1 MSADTTTT
9 PIATTTSG
17 EKPAHLE
24 PSKLGTKEYWDALY
38 TREISNHASNPS
50 DEGTVWFDDSDA
62 ENKIVQFLD
71 EQEHELFSGLFS
83 RDDAAIMDLGCGNG
97 SLLFALHDDGW
108 EGRLCGV
115 DYSEQSVEL
124 ASRVLRTRVLGEDV
138 VVSDEVEENEA
149 EAEAEE
155 EQKQKQKQEE
165 EEEDTTQEGNNVT
178 GIEFKV
184 WDVLNGD
191 FSTVQ
196 ARPPSPSS
204 SSQQPP
210 SSDQNAGWDLIL
222 DKGTFDAVSLSDSR
236 DSRGR
241 RICENYGARVLQLL
255 RPGGFFLVTSCNWTE
270 EELKGWFETDFAEV
284 HDGTKKKKLGLRQV
298 GRVEYPSFS
307 FGGVKGQTIST
318 LCFQKRDI

>member
-1 MSADTTTT
+1 MSADKTMPVTTTMG
-9 PIATTTSG
+9 G

-71 EQEHELFSGLFS
+71 EQEHELFSGIFS
-83 RDDAAIMDLGCGNG
+83 RDDAAIMDVGCGNG

-124 ASRVLRTRVLGEDV
+124 ARRVLRTRVLGEDV
-138 VVSDEVEENEA
+138 PEVEGGEG
-149 EAEAEE
+149 E
-155 EQKQKQKQEE
+155 EQLATREEGKEEGTRQDQDEE
-165 EEEDTTQEGNNVT
+165 EEEADV

-196 ARPPSPSS
+196 ARPPSSEQS
-204 SSQQPP
+204 LEG
-210 SSDQNAGWDLIL
+210 DQNAGWDLIL

-284 HDGTKKKKLGLRQV
+284 YDGTEKKKLGLRQV
-298 GRVEYPSFS
+298 GRIEYPSFS

>member
-1 MSADTTTT
+1 MSADNTTPVTTT
-9 PIATTTSG
+9 AGG

-71 EQEHELFSGLFS
+71 EQEHELFSGIFS

-124 ASRVLRTRVLGEDV
+124 ARRVLRTRVLGEDV
-138 VVSDEVEENEA
+138 PEVEEGEG
-149 EAEAEE
+149 E
-155 EQKQKQKQEE
+155 EQSAAKEEDTRQEQDEE
-165 EEEDTTQEGNNVT
+165 EEEEEEADV

-196 ARPPSPSS
+196 ARPPS
-204 SSQQPP
+204 SQQPLEG
-210 SSDQNAGWDLIL
+210 DKNAGWDLVL

-236 DSRGR
+236 DARGR

-284 HDGTKKKKLGLRQV
+284 YDGTEKKKLGLRQV
-298 GRVEYPSFS
+298 GRIEYPSFS

>member
-1 MSADTTTT
+1 MSADNTTPVTTT
-9 PIATTTSG
+9 AGG

-71 EQEHELFSGLFS
+71 EQEHELFSGIFS

-124 ASRVLRTRVLGEDV
+124 ARRVLRTRVLGEDV
-138 VVSDEVEENEA
+138 P
-149 EAEAEE
+149 
-155 EQKQKQKQEE
+155 
-165 EEEDTTQEGNNVT
+165 
-178 GIEFKV
+178 EFKV

-196 ARPPSPSS
+196 ARPPS
-204 SSQQPP
+204 SQQPLEG
-210 SSDQNAGWDLIL
+210 DKNAGWDLVL

-284 HDGTKKKKLGLRQV
+284 YDGTEKKKLGLRQV
-298 GRVEYPSFS
+298 GRIEYPSFS

>member
-1 MSADTTTT
+1 M
-9 PIATTTSG
+9 
-17 EKPAHLE
+17 
-24 PSKLGTKEYWDALY
+24 
-38 TREISNHASNPS
+38 
-50 DEGTVWFDDSDA
+50 WFDDSDA

-71 EQEHELFSGLFS
+71 EQEHELFAGLFS
-83 RDDAAIMDLGCGNG
+83 RDDAAVLDLGCGNG

-124 ASRVLRTRVLGEDV
+124 ARRVLRTRVLGEQQGVDD
-138 VVSDEVEENEA
+138 DEEDDEP
-149 EAEAEE
+149 
-155 EQKQKQKQEE
+155 KQEE
-165 EEEDTTQEGNNVT
+165 EEEEEKEEEEEANV

-196 ARPPSPSS
+196 ARPDQQ
-204 SSQQPP
+204 QQPP
-210 SSDQNAGWDLIL
+210 PQEEQNNGGDKNAGWDLIL

-236 DSRGR
+236 DARGR

-284 HDGTKKKKLGLRQV
+284 YDGTQAKKLGLRQV
-298 GRVEYPSFS
+298 GRIEYPSFS

>member
-1 MSADTTTT
+1 MSAENST
-9 PIATTTSG
+9 TTTSG

-71 EQEHELFSGLFS
+71 EQEHDLFSGLFT
-83 RDDAAIMDLGCGNG
+83 RDDAAVLDLGCGNG

-108 EGRLCGV
+108 EGRLTGV

-124 ASRVLRTRVLGEDV
+124 ARMVLRTRVLGEGTTQ
-138 VVSDEVEENEA
+138 EEEG
-149 EAEAEE
+149 E
-155 EQKQKQKQEE
+155 EQKEEGGETQEE
-165 EEEDTTQEGNNVT
+165 EGESEV
-178 GIEFKV
+178 GIDFKV

-196 ARPPSPSS
+196 ARPSS
-204 SSQQPP
+204 STTTEEKGG
-210 SSDQNAGWDLIL
+210 DKNAGWDMVL

-241 RICENYGARVLQLL
+241 RICENYGARVMQLL
-255 RPGGFFLVTSCNWTE
+255 RPSGFFLVTSCNWTE
-270 EELKGWFETDFAEV
+270 EELKMWFETDFAEV
-284 HDGTKKKKLGLRQV
+284 YEGTEKKKLGLRQV
-298 GRVEYPSFS
+298 GRIEYPSFS

-318 LCFQKRDI
+318 LCFQKTAI

>member
-1 MSADTTTT
+1 MSADTTTPVT
-9 PIATTTSG
+9 TTTSG

-71 EQEHELFSGLFS
+71 EQEHELFSGLFT
-83 RDDAAIMDLGCGNG
+83 RDDAAVLDLGCGNG

-115 DYSEQSVEL
+115 DYSAQSVEL
-124 ASRVLRTRVLGEDV
+124 ARRVLRTRVLGEGVDGEEE
-138 VVSDEVEENEA
+138 DEKEEQTPETKKGEEVEEEGEHA
-149 EAEAEE
+149 L
-155 EQKQKQKQEE
+155 
-165 EEEDTTQEGNNVT
+165 EEDI

-196 ARPPSPSS
+196 ARPAHAPSS
-204 SSQQPP
+204 EQQQQQQREEGG
-210 SSDQNAGWDLIL
+210 DQNAGWDLIL

-284 HDGTKKKKLGLRQV
+284 YDGTEKKKLGLRQA
-298 GRVEYPSFS
+298 GRIEYPSFS

-318 LCFQKRDI
+318 LCFQKRNI

>member
-1 MSADTTTT
+1 MSADTTTPVT
-9 PIATTTSG
+9 TTTSG

-62 ENKIVQFLD
+62 ENKIVQFLG
-71 EQEHELFSGLFS
+71 EQEHESFSGLFT
-83 RDDAAIMDLGCGNG
+83 RDDAAVLDLGCGNG

-124 ASRVLRTRVLGEDV
+124 ARRVLRCRVLGEG
-138 VVSDEVEENEA
+138 
-149 EAEAEE
+149 
-155 EQKQKQKQEE
+155 
-165 EEEDTTQEGNNVT
+165 EGNV

-196 ARPPSPSS
+196 ARPHAPSE
-204 SSQQPP
+204 QQEGG
-210 SSDQNAGWDLIL
+210 DQNAGWDLIL

-284 HDGTKKKKLGLRQV
+284 YDGSEKKKLGLRQV
-298 GRVEYPSFS
+298 GRIEYPSFS
-307 FGGVKGQTIST
+307 FGGVRGQTIST